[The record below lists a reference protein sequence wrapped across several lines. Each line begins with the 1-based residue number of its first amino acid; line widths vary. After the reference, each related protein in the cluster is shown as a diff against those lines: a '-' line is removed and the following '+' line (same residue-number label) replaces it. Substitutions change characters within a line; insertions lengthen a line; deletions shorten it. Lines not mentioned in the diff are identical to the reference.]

1 MNSQAYVQD
10 ATIMLA
16 AALVERSADLIRD
29 GWVKGRLY
37 TMVEGKTPVAFCI
50 LGALEEAMN
59 EILPSA
65 NFAPEA
71 RREVHDMAAA
81 FILDEVEE
89 QTREKACS
97 IPGWNDSGERTQDE
111 VVKVMEG
118 AAARLWEI
126 SLDGN
131 EKLSDISKYVSA
143 AAQRGAGLRSLEMKL
158 SDNN

>member
-10 ATIMLA
+10 ATVMLA

-29 GWVKGRLY
+29 GWVQGRLY
-37 TMVEGKTPVAFCI
+37 TMVDGKTPVAFCI

-59 EILPSA
+59 ELMPSA

-89 QTREKACS
+89 QTRVKTSS
-97 IPGWNDSGERTQDE
+97 IPGWNDNGQRTQDE
-111 VVKVMEG
+111 VVSVMES
-118 AAARLWEI
+118 AASRLWDI
-126 SLDGN
+126 SLDSN
-131 EKLSDISKYVSA
+131 EKFADLSRFVSA
-143 AAQRGAGLRSLEMKL
+143 AAQRGAGLRSLTTTL